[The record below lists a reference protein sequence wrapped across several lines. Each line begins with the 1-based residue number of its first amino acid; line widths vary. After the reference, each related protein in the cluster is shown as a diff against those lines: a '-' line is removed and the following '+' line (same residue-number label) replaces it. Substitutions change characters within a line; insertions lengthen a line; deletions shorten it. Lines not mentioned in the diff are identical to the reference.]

1 MNATHD
7 SQLSKQTNIL
17 MPLITFE
24 PTPITKG
31 SLLDKLS
38 KFFKRKTRAPA
49 VQSKDQNV
57 NKRVENYLDQLA
69 RPVEPQR
76 VTRVAAKLD
85 SSDYKTSARLDNHQT
100 VRLIPSDYKP
110 AIKESTDYK
119 SVRSSKK
126 PNDAPAVE
134 LKRRPTLV
142 KLAPKEELKRRG
154 TVHDLPS
161 RKECGLQRRGT
172 LVQFRHDEIRQPN
185 RKASIYRQ
193 SGKPLVE
200 LNK

>member
-1 MNATHD
+1 
-7 SQLSKQTNIL
+7 

-24 PTPITKG
+24 PAPITKG

-49 VQSKDQNV
+49 VQSKDQNI

-69 RPVEPQR
+69 RPVEPQK

-85 SSDYKTSARLDNHQT
+85 SSDYKTSARLETNYNQQT
-100 VRLIPSDYKP
+100 VRSIPSDYKS

-126 PNDAPAVE
+126 PIDAPAVE